1 MSLIFLRLHPSASS
15 LRNRIC
21 FDEGAVQLFS
31 LVRFSLHCNIACC
44 FSSIAA
50 VQVSELK
57 TKLGIYNPEKDLAE
71 TQSQIP
77 QIYFRKRDKYFPKK
91 SVFQWQF
98 GNNSLL
104 QSKQQYICVIW
115 KYKDNFFEISNPLE
129 ENNIS
134 KLQYSTV
141 YVEFGT
147 EVKLI
152 SFGVM
157 QKSAEPN
164 KYIS

>member
-1 MSLIFLRLHPSASS
+1 
-15 LRNRIC
+15 
-21 FDEGAVQLFS
+21 
-31 LVRFSLHCNIACC
+31 
-44 FSSIAA
+44 
-50 VQVSELK
+50 
-57 TKLGIYNPEKDLAE
+57 
-71 TQSQIP
+71 
-77 QIYFRKRDKYFPKK
+77 
-91 SVFQWQF
+91 
-98 GNNSLL
+98 
-104 QSKQQYICVIW
+104 VIW